1 MNGFKLV
8 GFLALTVVAG
18 CASAPKPELSLEEQV
33 AQALAQEERPD
44 DCELYPAGDFR
55 IPTYRYGRITGDLQ
69 SRLRGMGYYGSR
81 NVRRETVMERNA
93 GGTMTE
99 RVVAITGTGLKWNY
113 PACAVGR

>member
-1 MNGFKLV
+1 MSGFKLR
-8 GFLALTVVAG
+8 GLLAFVVVTG
-18 CASAPKPELSLEEQV
+18 CASAPKPELSLEQQV
-33 AQALAQEERPD
+33 AEALSQEERPD

-55 IPTYRYGRITGDLQ
+55 IPTDRYGRITGDLQ
-69 SRLRGMGYYGSR
+69 SRLRGMGDYSSM
-81 NVRRETVMERNA
+81 NVRRETVMERNP